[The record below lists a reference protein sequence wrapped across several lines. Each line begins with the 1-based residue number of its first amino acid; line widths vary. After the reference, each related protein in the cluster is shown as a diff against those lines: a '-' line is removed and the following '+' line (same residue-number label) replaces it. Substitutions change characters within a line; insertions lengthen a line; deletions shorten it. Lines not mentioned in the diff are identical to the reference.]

1 MSRELIE
8 REALRRT
15 GALLNDRY
23 QLQRVI
29 GSGGMGAVFEAL
41 DRTTGRQVAVK
52 LLLDVDH
59 DARATSR
66 FAREARL
73 LAALQH
79 PNIVRVH
86 DQGVDELGTPYLVED
101 LLRGRDLRSHLRAEG
116 ALSPAEARA
125 LLLPILEALDHAH
138 AAGVLHRDVKPENIF
153 LDLTG
158 ETPRPVLIDF
168 GVARDEGADSLRSR
182 SGAVVGT
189 PVYMSPEQAAGRRAL
204 DARSD
209 VWSVGVVLFECL
221 AGTAPFTGNYHEVL
235 SALLTLDPPPITS
248 LCPDCPTALRD
259 TIAVALQRDPADRPP
274 SALALRDLLAR
285 CEAPPHPL
293 RLSPAD
299 GAVSL
304 PTQRSTVA
312 AVRVVP
318 RRRRG
323 VYALAGVAVALLLG
337 VSWRVAT
344 APVPT
349 PPPAVVRVTP
359 RAPAVVPPRPSPV
372 VAAPAPPSVASP
384 VIAAPPRPR
393 PATAAT
399 RVTVAPHAPRV
410 GANGAPLLEPYE

>member
-15 GALLNDRY
+15 GAVLNERY
-23 QLQRVI
+23 ELQRVI

-41 DRTTGRQVAVK
+41 DRTTGELVAVK
-52 LLLDVDH
+52 LLIDVDH
-59 DARATSR
+59 DTRATSR

-79 PNIVRVH
+79 PHIVRVH
-86 DQGVDELGTPYLVED
+86 DQGVDELGTAYLVED
-101 LLRGRDLRSHLRAEG
+101 LLRGRDLRSHLRAAG
-116 ALSPAEARA
+116 ALSPAEARD

-158 ETPRPVLIDF
+158 DTPRPVLIDF

-235 SALLTLDPPPITS
+235 SALLTLDPPPITA
-248 LCPDCPTALRD
+248 LCPDCPAALRD
-259 TIAVALQRDPADRPP
+259 AIALALQRDPDARPAT
-274 SALALRDLLAR
+274 ALALRDLLAR
-285 CEAPPHPL
+285 CEAPSHPL
-293 RLSPAD
+293 RRDPVD
-299 GAVSL
+299 GATAAL
-304 PTQRSTVA
+304 ATQRSTVA
-312 AVRVVP
+312 DVVPVAP

-323 VYALAGVAVALLLG
+323 VYALVGVVVALLLG
-337 VSWRVAT
+337 VSWRAAT
-344 APVPT
+344 APDA
-349 PPPAVVRVTP
+349 PPSPVVVREP
-359 RAPAVVPPRPSPV
+359 SRPPVVAPPRPSPV
-372 VAAPAPPSVASP
+372 VAPVVVALP
-384 VIAAPPRPR
+384 VIAAAPRPR
-393 PATAAT
+393 RTPVAT
-399 RVTVAPHAPRV
+399 RVTAAPHPPRV
-410 GANGAPLLEPYE
+410 GANGAPLLEPYD